1 MWEMSL
7 SLSLLIVYLQV
18 SFYLK
23 SKFSKVLKKKKIANS
38 DSIPVIYAKVLL
50 YGLLPYFLIFLV
62 VTFWGGYYI
71 LKKRNVV
78 SELIGTQIISLFF
91 IHPSVINIL
100 TSTVS
105 CTEIDPG
112 QYYVTSNLYFQCSTD
127 EHNAWVIR
135 ELFLEFINF
144 IKSFAFMYPSLVIW
158 IAVFPLTV
166 LYYLRQASTSLS
178 NAQIKKRYGF
188 LYQGY
193 KDSHYYW

>member
-1 MWEMSL
+1 MWEMLL
-7 SLSLLIVYLQV
+7 SLSLWIVYLQV
-18 SFYLK
+18 FFFLK
-23 SKFSKVLKKKKIANS
+23 SKFHHKFRKKIANS

-127 EHNAWVIR
+127 EHNAC
-135 ELFLEFINF
+135 
-144 IKSFAFMYPSLVIW
+144 AF
-158 IAVFPLTV
+158 
-166 LYYLRQASTSLS
+166 
-178 NAQIKKRYGF
+178 
-188 LYQGY
+188 
-193 KDSHYYW
+193 